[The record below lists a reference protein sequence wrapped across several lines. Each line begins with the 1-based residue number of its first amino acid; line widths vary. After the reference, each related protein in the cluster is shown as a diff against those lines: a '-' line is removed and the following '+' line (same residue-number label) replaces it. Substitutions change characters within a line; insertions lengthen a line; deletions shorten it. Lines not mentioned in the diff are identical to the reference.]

1 MENKMENKIESTTK
15 SNQPPKGVRIRT
27 PSMVYHMSQMID
39 NLKSVMK
46 LNYIE
51 ERDYSVFEQSHL
63 LLDKYGEDE
72 KLIYEL
78 KDQGGQMLSLR
89 YDLTTQHI
97 LYENRY
103 SSKTFQV
110 GKSYRRENNSNNQQR
125 FREFYQFDVDFKNIS
140 PILSV
145 PMILQLLYDCLHSID
160 QKNIFI
166 KINDRQLL
174 NRILIDTLQIKK
186 ESLQSVC
193 SSIDKLDK
201 IGWDGVCDELIS
213 KGITNSQDIKEKI
226 QSCDIPQ
233 NIVDLCQTLP
243 HIPIVF
249 SPTLVRGLSYYTG
262 IIFEVCQK
270 SPQPTTIGGGGEY
283 KEFIGFSIGLDRCLN
298 INTNMT
304 MSCQKYILA
313 VGKESISVA
322 LKVAEENRKQNIIV
336 DIIYLDHFKQIR
348 KKFGELKKQFPQ
360 CQCAILAE
368 NELKEYKM
376 NGTVQWK

>member
-1 MENKMENKIESTTK
+1 MESKME
-15 SNQPPKGVRIRT
+15 SNIKPTQPPKGIRVRT
-27 PSMVYHMSQMID
+27 PQMVRTMSQMID
-39 NLKSVMK
+39 NLKSIMK
-46 LNYIE
+46 LNSIE
-51 ERDYSVFEQSHL
+51 ERDYSVLEQSHL

-97 LYENRY
+97 LYETRY

-145 PMILQLLYDCLHSID
+145 PMILQLLYDCLNSID
-160 QKNIFI
+160 QTNIFI
-166 KINDRQLL
+166 KVNDRQLL
-174 NRILIDTLQIKK
+174 NHILLDTLQIKK
-186 ESLQSVC
+186 EDLQNVC

-201 IGWDGVCDELIS
+201 IGWDGVCEDLTS
-213 KGITNSQDIKEKI
+213 KGIKNSQDIKEKI
-226 QSCDIPQ
+226 QLCDIPQ
-233 NIVDLCQTLP
+233 NILDLCETLP

-249 SPTLVRGLSYYTG
+249 SPTLVRGLAYYTG

-270 SPQPTTIGGGGEY
+270 SPQSTTIGGGGEY

-298 INTNMT
+298 VDMNMSV
-304 MSCQKYILA
+304 SCQKYIIA

-360 CQCAILAE
+360 CQCTILAE

-376 NGTVQWK
+376 NGIVQWK